1 MGITDR
7 VILTLYTIVM
17 AAVAVVLI
25 LITFGI
31 LPVDY
36 FISEIA
42 ALPGNWEFAVGGAVI
57 FLISVRLLLAGIGVL
72 GDDNTLTLADVET
85 GKTVVSKRALEEY
98 IADIAQEVYGIYGVK
113 VAVTMEDKDT
123 IDARIKASLEPG
135 VNRVE
140 ITEAVKDNVKENI
153 KKVVGL
159 EVKNIEM
166 NFKKIKANDKEKV

>member
-17 AAVAVVLI
+17 AAIAVVLI
-25 LITFGI
+25 LITLGI

-42 ALPGNWEFAVGGAVI
+42 ALPGNWEYAAGGAVI
-57 FLISVRLLLAGIGVL
+57 LLISVRLLMAGIGL
-72 GDDNTLTLADVET
+72 RGDDSTLTLADADT
-85 GKTVVSKRALEEY
+85 GKTVVSKRALEDY
-98 IADIAQEVYGIYGVK
+98 IADM
-113 VAVTMEDKDT
+113 TMEDKDT

-135 VNRVE
+135 VNMFE
-140 ITEAVKDNVKENI
+140 ITEEVKDNVKETI

-166 NFKKIKANDKEKV
+166 KFKKIKSNGKEKV

>member
-1 MGITDR
+1 MDHRIALKPKTPLCLCNDKGEQIHCVIEKEIGRGGSCIVYEASR
-7 VILTLYTIVM
+7 VTETGDVSLYRVK
-17 AAVAVVLI
+17 
-25 LITFGI
+25 
-31 LPVDY
+31 
-36 FISEIA
+36 
-42 ALPGNWEFAVGGAVI
+42 EFYPYKPDI
-57 FLISVRLLLAGIGVL
+57 KR

-135 VNRVE
+135 VNVFE
-140 ITEAVKDNVKENI
+140 ITEEVKDNVKETI

-166 NFKKIKANDKEKV
+166 NFKKIKSNGKEKV